1 MTNRLVWYGLGLL
14 ILAQICYP
22 LTGGGARAAVTV
34 TTVVLGFLLSVG
46 HAALTRGVRTAGAL
60 VLVTT
65 GGGLLVEGLGV
76 ATGWPFGDYTYSG
89 ALGPKIAGVP
99 WVIPLAWTWMAWP
112 AWLAAVRLVH
122 RRAARIVVA
131 GVGLAA
137 WDVFLDPQMVAE
149 GYWTWSDPSPSL
161 PGVSS
166 VPLGN
171 YAGWLVVALLMMA
184 LLSTRRGTSK
194 GPDAPM
200 YALYLWTYFSS
211 ILAHAAFLGLPASA
225 AWGALAMGLVALP
238 LAASLVHVKTMPWVR
253 A

>member
-1 MTNRLVWYGLGLL
+1 MTRRLPWLGLGLL

-22 LTGGGARAAVTV
+22 LTDGGARAAVTI
-34 TTVVLGFLLSVG
+34 TTVALGYLVSVS
-46 HAALTRGVRTAGAL
+46 HAALTRGLRVTAAL

-65 GGGLLVEGLGV
+65 GGGLAVEAWGV
-76 ATGWPFGDYTYSG
+76 ASGVPFGDYVYSD

-99 WVIPLAWTWMAWP
+99 VVIPLAWTWMAWP
-112 AWLAAVRLVH
+112 AWLAAIRLVRH
-122 RRAARIVVA
+122 PAARILVA

-137 WDVFLDPQMVAE
+137 WDVFLDPQMVGE
-149 GYWTWSDPSPSL
+149 GYWTWSNPSPSL
-161 PGVSS
+161 PGVPD
-166 VPLGN
+166 VPLRN
-171 YAGWLVVALLMMA
+171 YAGWLVVAVLMMA
-184 LLSTRRGTSK
+184 LFAVLAGPTSP

-225 AWGALAMGLVALP
+225 GWGALAMGLVAVP
-238 LAASLVHVKTMPWVR
+238 LTYRVR

>member
-1 MTNRLVWYGLGLL
+1 MTRRLPWYGLGLL

-22 LTGGGARAAVTV
+22 LTDGGARAAVTV
-34 TTVVLGFLLSVG
+34 TTVVVGYVLSVG
-46 HAALTRGVRTAGAL
+46 HAALTRGPRVAAVL
-60 VLVTT
+60 VVVTT
-65 GGGLLVEGLGV
+65 GGGLFVEAAGV
-76 ATGWPFGDYTYSG
+76 ASGAPFGEYTYSG

-112 AWLAAVRLVH
+112 AWLAAVRLV
-122 RRAARIVVA
+122 RQPALRVGVA

-137 WDVFLDPQMVAE
+137 WDLFLDPQMVGE
-149 GYWTWSDPSPSL
+149 GYWTWSNPSPSL
-161 PGVSS
+161 PGVPD

-171 YAGWLVVALLMMA
+171 YAGWLVVAVLMMTV
-184 LLSTRRGTSK
+184 LSGLA
-194 GPDAPM
+194 GPAAAVEGRDAPM

-225 AWGALAMGLVALP
+225 GWGALGMGLVAVP
-238 LAASLVHVKTMPWVR
+238 LAMSLRVR